1 MIPSGPQLKT
11 TRHQQEQSRML
22 REDPETTLV
31 EPTKA
36 NVNKASKS
44 LSQHAQVALL
54 AGGLLMLLFVALLR
68 NER

>member
-1 MIPSGPQLKT
+1 
-11 TRHQQEQSRML
+11 ML